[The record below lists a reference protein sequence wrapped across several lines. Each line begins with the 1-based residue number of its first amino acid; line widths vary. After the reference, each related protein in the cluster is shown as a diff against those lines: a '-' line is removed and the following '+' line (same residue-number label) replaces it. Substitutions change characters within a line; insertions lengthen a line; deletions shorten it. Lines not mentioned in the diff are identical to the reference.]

1 MKKIAICLLCLCL
14 IINLTSVLAFATATE
29 VPEETTDN
37 SQTAF
42 DNYHGIDAQSAMLG
56 SRKLIDNIT
65 AGFLYE
71 ANSQTLLYAYEADK
85 QVYPASLVK
94 LMTALYAIETGNL
107 EDVAVVSSS
116 ALATIPVDAVN
127 VKLKV
132 GEQMRLED
140 LLYCLLVSSAND
152 AGAVI
157 AEHISGDPE
166 TFVSG
171 MNDYAQQLGCTNTT
185 FTNPNGLHDDN
196 QVTTA
201 RDMARILDAALKNEV
216 FRKIFTS
223 KTHRIE
229 ATNLAGVRKL
239 QTSNSLLDSVSK
251 QYYDARA
258 IGGRSG
264 VNQDGKRCMAT
275 AAESKG
281 MLLIS
286 IVMGSE
292 SIYQEDGYSAISVGG
307 YKETTAM
314 LDAGFK
320 GYQTAQIL
328 YANQA
333 LQQCK
338 VENGDCD
345 LVVGPKESVRSVL
358 PADATVD
365 TLTFRYELDNLKAPI
380 KKGDK
385 ISDVEIWSGSMCVGV
400 SELYALNT
408 VNFVDTSDAV
418 NNAPS
423 SRGNGSAIF
432 TWTIVGIVAGAFV
445 CLFVVRYLPKLRVM
459 KRRKRLRRSRRRS

>member
-1 MKKIAICLLCLCL
+1 MKKIAICFLCLCL
-14 IINLTSVLAFATATE
+14 SVNLTSNFAFATSTE

-56 SRKLIDNIT
+56 TRKLIDNIT

-94 LMTALYAIETGNL
+94 LMTALYAIENGNL
-107 EDVAVVSSS
+107 EDIAVVSSS

-185 FTNPNGLHDDN
+185 FTNPNGLHDEI

-292 SIYQEDGYSAISVGG
+292 SVYQEDGYSAIQVGG

-338 VENGDCD
+338 VESGDCD
-345 LVVGPKESVRSVL
+345 LVVGPNESVRSVL

-365 TLTFRYELDNLKAPI
+365 TLTYRYKLDNLKAPI
-380 KKGDK
+380 TKGDK

-418 NNAPS
+418 DNAPS
-423 SRGNGSAIF
+423 NRVNGSAII
-432 TWTIVGIVAGAFV
+432 TWTIVGIVLGAFV
-445 CLFVVRYLPKLRVM
+445 CLFVVRYLYCRHTAFYCA
-459 KRRKRLRRSRRRS
+459 